1 MNDIDVKR
9 LTTYNNECNAYK
21 QKLAQMLAERKIL
34 QENINQQCA
43 QLSQQLGREVTLDNI
58 KQIYEEKVN
67 SIESILESGEAILN
81 RIRAAENNET
91 HDTRIGQT
99 GQIGSV
105 NQPSQTGQTENLK
118 QTQQVFGGQTNFN
131 GMPISDF
138 RMPDQFVGMIPSQ
151 NIVPSQNQMAQQNRQ
166 VPPNVVPVSKPAPTE
181 QVVRPSNAFTQQ
193 AAFTG
198 PFKSIHV
205 APSNTDDVD
214 EV

>member
-9 LTTYNNECNAYK
+9 LTTYNNDCNAYK

-58 KQIYEEKVN
+58 EQIYEEKVN

-91 HDTRIGQT
+91 HDNRIGQT

-105 NQPSQTGQTENLK
+105 NQPSQTGQTENLR

-138 RMPDQFVGMIPSQ
+138 RMPDQFVGMM
-151 NIVPSQNQMAQQNRQ
+151 PSQNQTAQQNRQ
-166 VPPNVVPVSKPAPTE
+166 VPPNVVPVGKPTPTE
-181 QVVRPSNAFTQQ
+181 QVIRPSNAFTQQ

-198 PFKSIHV
+198 TFNSIHV